1 MNIVLAI
8 RVAAVMLPIAAMN
21 APAQLPGLAP
31 GSRVLLHAHN
41 CYPEDGRWTD
51 RLDRAL
57 GTGRRPIVIEQ
68 DLAWARD
75 ASGAGRSVV
84 SHDADLSGREPS
96 LEEHFFARLRPIMTR
111 ALQENRRDTW
121 PVVILHLDF
130 KTNEPEHHEAVWRL
144 LGTYEAWLTTAVR
157 TVDPSVTSPLDAGPL
172 LVLTE
177 QGEGQEL
184 RFHARVAAGERLR
197 LFGTVPGPALPDGDD
212 RRARHAALVGTAADT
227 LIPSGATAY
236 RRWVNFPWAA
246 VEFGGQ
252 PEAAGWTGADA
263 ARLRALVDRAH
274 AVGLWIRFYTLNGHD
289 PAGGPGWSA
298 GYNFGSLAAARTRW
312 RAAIE
317 SRVDF
322 VATDQYEA
330 FADELRSR

>member
-227 LIPSGATAY
+227 LIPSGAP
-236 RRWVNFPWAA
+236 R
-246 VEFGGQ
+246 
-252 PEAAGWTGADA
+252 
-263 ARLRALVDRAH
+263 
-274 AVGLWIRFYTLNGHD
+274 I
-289 PAGGPGWSA
+289 AGGSTSRGPRWNSA
-298 GYNFGSLAAARTRW
+298 GSPRRPTGPARMPPGCGRWSIGPMPWGCGSASIRSMGTIRRVGRGGAQVTISARW
-312 RAAIE
+312 RPREPGGAPRS
-317 SRVDF
+317 SR
-322 VATDQYEA
+322 E
-330 FADELRSR
+330 